1 VSASGNSIDGYLAT
15 VPASHRAALKR
26 LRAIVR
32 KAYPAAEEGLYYHL
46 PAFRLNGKAFVAFR
60 SSKAHCS
67 LHPLSGTVLPSLK
80 SRLAGFEFSRG
91 TLRFTPQ
98 KPIPESLLRAILR
111 VRARE
116 LQGSSL

>member
-1 VSASGNSIDGYLAT
+1 MKAPGRSIDDYLAN
-15 VPASHRAALKR
+15 VPARHRTALKR
-26 LRAIVR
+26 VRSIVR
-32 KAYPAAEEGLYYHL
+32 KAYPAAEEGFYYHL

-80 SRLAGFEFSRG
+80 SRLGAFEFSRG
-91 TLRFTPQ
+91 TIRFTPQ
-98 KPIPESLLRAILR
+98 KPIPESLIKAILR

-116 LQGSSL
+116 LHVS

>member
-1 VSASGNSIDGYLAT
+1 MKASRRAIDDYLAN

-26 LRAIVR
+26 VCNIVR
-32 KAYPAAEEGLYYHL
+32 KAYPAVEEGFYYQL

-80 SRLAGFEFSRG
+80 SRLAAFEFSRG
-91 TLRFTPQ
+91 TIRFTPQ
-98 KPIPESLLRAILR
+98 KPIPEPLIRAILR
-111 VRARE
+111 VRAQE
-116 LQGSSL
+116 LHVS